1 MLRRASLGKS
11 NVGSAAFR
19 AFALVAPPPGGRV
32 RTRVQRALRRAWFF
46 ALLVAVCWF
55 YGFIGAAGM
64 PDWPVYGVYHDLQ
77 ANGFL
82 SGHLSL
88 PIQPDPHLLQ
98 AKNPYDYSNV
108 NYWWLDASF
117 YKGKYYMYW
126 GPVPA
131 LCDAAVKW
139 LLGIRASLGDQYL
152 AVFFHCMTFWCGALL
167 VERLVTRLFSA
178 RARGFI
184 ALGALVFAFANPS
197 PHGVAT
203 ASTYQTA
210 IIAAQA
216 WLCFG
221 LIFAFDAVW
230 HAGTPAARWW
240 RLPVGGAGFA
250 LALGSRVTVVP
261 AIALLIPL
269 SALATAWPSN
279 RRWLRFVTNTLTMG
293 LPVLAG
299 GVGLLTFNKL
309 RFDHFLEFGSKLQ
322 LSAFPIGFSRV
333 YVPANLYAYA
343 FRPWASSCEFPYVNQ
358 VWRMGAA
365 AFPRWFPLPPNYMV
379 LEPVV
384 GWALAAPITWLA
396 PFAFILAPRP
406 ARFVGRHARAYYFC
420 LIAFSVLASA
430 TGAVALFIYGATM
443 RYLADVTSGLVL
455 LALLGALTLRYH
467 RLGRAAPHAVSAL
480 IGALALATM
489 VLGLLL
495 GYQGYN
501 RHFHSFNPKLDHKLV
516 TALSFCGDRG
526 AHDDAARRSGPSY

>member
-1 MLRRASLGKS
+1 MLRRAWLGKS

-19 AFALVAPPPGGRV
+19 ALALVAPPPGGRAHA
-32 RTRVQRALRRAWFF
+32 RVARALRRGWFF
-46 ALLVAVCWF
+46 ALLVAVCFF
-55 YGFIGAAGM
+55 YGFIGSAGM

-82 SGHLSL
+82 NGHLSL
-88 PIQPDPHLLQ
+88 PIQPDPHLLH

-139 LLGIRASLGDQYL
+139 VLGIRASLGDQYL

-167 VERLVTRLFSA
+167 VERLVTRLFSS
-178 RARGFI
+178 RARGFV

-240 RLPVGGAGFA
+240 RLALAGFGWA
-250 LALGSRVTVVP
+250 LSLGSRASMMP

-269 SALATAWPSN
+269 AALAEAWPCRS
-279 RRWLRFVTNTLTMG
+279 RLRRFVLG
-293 LPVLAG
+293 ALLLGAPVAAASI
-299 GVGLLTFNKL
+299 GLLKFNEL
-309 RFDHFLEFGSKLQ
+309 RFDNWFEFGSKVQ
-322 LSAFPIGFSRV
+322 LSAFPIRFSPV
-333 YVPANLYAYA
+333 YIVANLYSYT
-343 FRPWASSCEFPYVNQ
+343 FRPWALSCEFPYLDQ
-358 VWRMGAA
+358 VWNMGKA
-365 AFPRWFPLPPNYMV
+365 AFPRGFPLPSDYEV

-384 GWALAAPITWLA
+384 GWALAVPLAWLL
-396 PFAFILAPRP
+396 PFAFAFAPRP
-406 ARFVGRHARAYYFC
+406 WRPAGRRDRAYLFC
-420 LIAFSVLASA
+420 LLAFVILSSA
-430 TGAVALFIYGATM
+430 TGLITLLIYGATM
-443 RYLADVTSGLVL
+443 RYLADVSSGIVLLGVLGACALRFHRWGLASPRAVTGLV
-455 LALLGALTLRYH
+455 GALS
-467 RLGRAAPHAVSAL
+467 SAT
-480 IGALALATM
+480 I
-489 VLGLLL
+489 VIGLLL

-501 RHFHSFNPKLDHKLV
+501 RHFHTYNPKLDRKLV
-516 TALSFCGDRG
+516 MALSVCGS
-526 AHDDAARRSGPSY
+526 HSAAVPSVR